1 MDIGEIVKT
10 GVKVAGLL
18 GTVGA
23 AVGGAREV
31 AKLGEATGINPVG
44 ILKSAGNFA
53 ADVAGL
59 PPAARF
65 GAPPAPPAATAADS
79 PRMLGAAT
87 EAAPVVAAP
96 VVAAPAEAAATPPLL
111 VVCPECQSGMRI
123 EGGAGQSIALMQC
136 DKHRDAALSVSTQVE
151 GMYLGWVDAYAP
163 ELGASPESKCAS
175 MKPDKTKFITA
186 LGFQA
191 MAYQAALIMYQKCVA
206 DTRAA
211 ADEAAKAKA
220 ENQAA
225 IDAAKKAQKS
235 HDLKAQERATK
246 FLLANQAKAYEKQ
259 IADREAAQA
268 TKATAENQAAIDA
281 LQAQKATAEKALADM
296 QSTQRDSALQ
306 AKLDALQAQVV
317 SAGTKPGGVDEL
329 LKMMLMQ
336 QMMPK
341 PVAQQT
347 APEQAMMAAQQQ
359 PAMSVPWAQQSAT
372 EQAYFAA
379 QQQPIMAAPWG
390 QQATDQAYFAEQS
403 MSPMYQDPGY
413 AYEFMGTDA
422 AKSDAEQFNDATPLD
437 PGVADALDI
446 SGVSTVGDAN
456 MLVGLRI
463 AGWDIGELLDG
474 WDGESRPAS
483 NCSVGSCGI
492 QR

>member
-1 MDIGEIVKT
+1 MEFDEALKAGIKFA
-10 GVKVAGLL
+10 GVL

-31 AKLGEATGINPVG
+31 AKLGEAAGLKPVDL
-44 ILKSAGNFA
+44 LKSAGNFA

-65 GAPPAPPAATAADS
+65 GVATAPSAATAATSDPS
-79 PRMLGAAT
+79 RMLGAA
-87 EAAPVVAAP
+87 EAAPKEAAP
-96 VVAAPAEAAATPPLL
+96 KEAAPKEAVSVPPLL
-111 VVCPECQSGMRI
+111 VVCPECHSGMRI
-123 EGGAGQSIALMQC
+123 EGGAGQAIALAQC
-136 DKHRDAALSVSTQVE
+136 DKHRDAALENSSNIE
-151 GMYLGWVDAYAP
+151 GMYLGWAEMVAP
-163 ELGASPESKCAS
+163 ELGASPESLCKFA
-175 MKPDKTKFITA
+175 KPDKSKYQGTF
-186 LGFQA
+186 GFDTTN
-191 MAYQAALIMYQKCVA
+191 YQAALITWQKCLLA
-206 DTRAA
+206 AKQASTDAAKQKAA
-211 ADEAAKAKA
+211 ADAAKQKADQEAA
-220 ENQAA
+220 QAA
-225 IDAAKKAQKS
+225 AVDAAKKAQKS

-246 FLLANQAKAYEKQ
+246 FLLKNQQRAYEKQ
-259 IADREAAQA
+259 IADLNAAQA
-268 TKATAENQAAIDA
+268 RKATAENQAALDA
-281 LQAQKATAEKALADM
+281 LQAQKDAAEKALAEM

-317 SAGTKPGGVDEL
+317 SAGTKPGGVDDL
-329 LKMMLMQ
+329 MKMWVMQ

-341 PVAQQT
+341 PMAQQT

-359 PAMSVPWAQQSAT
+359 PVMMV
-372 EQAYFAA
+372 
-379 QQQPIMAAPWG
+379 PWG
-390 QQATDQAYFAEQS
+390 QQPATDQAYIAEQS

-422 AKSDAEQFNDATPLD
+422 AKGDAEQFGDTTPLE

-463 AGWDIGELLDG
+463 AGWDIGELLAE
-474 WDGESRPAS
+474 WDGESQPAS

>member
-1 MDIGEIVKT
+1 MEFDEIFKA
-10 GVKVAGLL
+10 GIKVAGVL

-31 AKLGEATGINPVG
+31 AKLGEAAGIKPVG

-65 GAPPAPPAATAADS
+65 GAASPPPAAAVAGPS
-79 PRMLGAAT
+79 RMLGAAP
-87 EAAPVVAAP
+87 EEPPSAPSA
-96 VVAAPAEAAATPPLL
+96 PPLL

-123 EGGAGQSIALMQC
+123 EGGAGQDIALVQC
-136 DKHRDAALSVSTQVE
+136 DKHRDAALSVSAGIE
-151 GMYLGWVDAYAP
+151 GMYLGWAEAYAP

-175 MKPDKTKFITA
+175 MKPDKTKFVTA

-191 MAYQAALIMYQKCVA
+191 LAYQSALIMWQKCVA
-206 DTRAA
+206 DARTA

-220 ENQAA
+220 DQAAA

-235 HDLKAQERATK
+235 HDLKAQEKASK
-246 FLLANQAKAYEKQ
+246 YLLAQQAKAYDKK
-259 IADREAAQA
+259 IADLNAAQA
-268 TKATAENQAAIDA
+268 AKATAENQAAIDA
-281 LQAQKATAEKALADM
+281 ITAQKATAERALAEM

-317 SAGTKPGGVDEL
+317 SAGTKPGGVDDL
-329 LKMMLMQ
+329 MKMWVMQ
-336 QMMPK
+336 QMMPR
-341 PVAQQT
+341 PMAQQT

-359 PAMSVPWAQQSAT
+359 PMMAVPWDQQSAT

-379 QQQPIMAAPWG
+379 QQQPIMMAP

-413 AYEFMGTDA
+413 AYEFMGTEA
-422 AKSDAEQFNDATPLD
+422 AKGDAEQFNDPTPLEA
-437 PGVADALDI
+437 GMADVLGI

-474 WDGESRPAS
+474 WDGESQPAS
-483 NCSVGSCGI
+483 SCSVGSCGI

>member
-1 MDIGEIVKT
+1 MEFDEIVKA
-10 GVKVAGLL
+10 GIKVAGVL

-31 AKLGEATGINPVG
+31 AKLGEATGIKPVAVG
-44 ILKSAGNFA
+44 LLKSAGNFA

-96 VVAAPAEAAATPPLL
+96 AEAAATPPLL

-123 EGGAGQSIALMQC
+123 EGGAGQDIALVQC

-151 GMYLGWVDAYAP
+151 GMYLGWAEAYAP

-175 MKPDKTKFITA
+175 MKPDKTKFVTA
-186 LGFQA
+186 LGFEA
-191 MAYQAALIMYQKCVA
+191 LAYQAALIMWQKCVA
-206 DTRAA
+206 DARTA

-220 ENQAA
+220 DQAA
-225 IDAAKKAQKS
+225 AIEAAKKAQKS
-235 HDLKAQERATK
+235 HDLKAQEKASK
-246 FLLANQAKAYEKQ
+246 YLLAQQAKAYDKK
-259 IADREAAQA
+259 IADLNAAQA
-268 TKATAENQAAIDA
+268 AKATAENQAAIDA
-281 LQAQKATAEKALADM
+281 ITAQKATAERALAEM

-317 SAGTKPGGVDEL
+317 SAGTKPGGVDDL
-329 LKMMLMQ
+329 MKMWVMQ

-341 PVAQQT
+341 PAAPVAQQT

-359 PAMSVPWAQQSAT
+359 PIMAVPWDQQSAT
-372 EQAYFAA
+372 EQAYLAA
-379 QQQPIMAAPWG
+379 QQQPIMAPPWG

-413 AYEFMGTDA
+413 AYEFMGTEA
-422 AKSDAEQFNDATPLD
+422 AKGDAEQFNDPTPLEA
-437 PGVADALDI
+437 GMADVLGI

-474 WDGESRPAS
+474 WDGESQPAS
-483 NCSVGSCGI
+483 SCSVGSCGI